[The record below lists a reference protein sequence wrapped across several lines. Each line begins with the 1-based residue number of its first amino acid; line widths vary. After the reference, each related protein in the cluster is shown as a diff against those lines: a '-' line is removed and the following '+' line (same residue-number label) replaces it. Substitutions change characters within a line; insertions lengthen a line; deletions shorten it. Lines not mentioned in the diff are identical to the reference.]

1 MNLHPLKLA
10 LAFAGIALVSAALG
24 IIAQPHPVTWAA
36 GGLAAAAIAASVFH
50 LVRRREDRAD
60 PD

>member
-1 MNLHPLKLA
+1 MNLNPLKLA
-10 LAFAGIALVSAALG
+10 LAFAGIALFSAALG
-24 IIAQPHPVTWAA
+24 ILAAPHPASWAA

-50 LVRRREDRAD
+50 LVRRKADRAD